1 MWGEGVG
8 NVPRK
13 VHDVENR
20 HTVLVVDDDEDHR
33 AIATMALEHAGFR
46 VLAAVDGVAGVEG
59 AVNARPDLVLMDAS
73 LPRMDGWTA
82 TVRIK
87 EHAPDLCV
95 LIVSA
100 HAMPEH
106 REMAAAAGCDG
117 YYTKPILPAEL
128 IRIVRECIE
137 HQQG

>member
-1 MWGEGVG
+1 MES
-8 NVPRK
+8 
-13 VHDVENR
+13 R
-20 HTVLVVDDDEDHR
+20 HTVLVVEDDEDHR
-33 AIATMALEHAGFR
+33 AIATVALEHAGFR
-46 VLAAVDGVAGVEG
+46 VVSAENGVAGVEG
-59 AVNARPDLVLMDAS
+59 AMKERPDLVLMDAS
-73 LPRMDGWTA
+73 LPQMDGWTA

-100 HAMPEH
+100 HALPQH

-128 IRIVRECIE
+128 VRIVRECIE
-137 HQQG
+137 GQRR

>member
-1 MWGEGVG
+1 MET
-8 NVPRK
+8 
-13 VHDVENR
+13 R

-33 AIATMALEHAGFR
+33 TIATMALEHAGFR
-46 VLAAVDGVAGVEG
+46 VVSAADGLAGVED
-59 AVNARPDLVLMDAS
+59 AVRERPSLVLMDAS

-87 EHAPDLCV
+87 ERAPELCV

-100 HAMPEH
+100 HVMPEH

-128 IRIVRECIE
+128 IRIVRDCIE
-137 HQQG
+137 RQRG